1 MFPQQYWRAE
11 VYTEANEDPGKTVIR
26 KIFAGIYASRKKAEQ
41 AAQRKCHRVKGFGFY
56 VHILGDENFTKYNPI
71 M

>member
-11 VYTEANEDPGKTVIR
+11 VYAESNDGPGRGVAK
-26 KIFAGIYASRKKAEQ
+26 KLFAGIYASRKSAEQ
-41 AAQRKCHRVKGFGFY
+41 AARRKCSRVKGFGFY
-56 VHILGDENFTKYNPI
+56 VHALGEKRFTKYNPI

>member
-11 VYTEANEDPGKTVIR
+11 VFTESNDEPGRTVTT
-26 KIFAGIYASRKKAEQ
+26 KLFAGIYASRKSAEA
-41 AAQRKCHRVKGFGFY
+41 AAQRKCNRVKGFGFY
-56 VHILGDENFTKYNPI
+56 VHTLGEERVTKYNPI

>member
-11 VYTEANEDPGKTVIR
+11 VYAESNDEPGKTVTQ
-26 KIFAGIYASRKKAEQ
+26 KLFAGIYANRKSAEK
-41 AAQRKCHRVKGFGFY
+41 AAQRKCNRVKGFGFY
-56 VHILGDENFTKYNPI
+56 VHTLGDDKRTKYNPI

>member
-11 VYTEANEDPGKTVIR
+11 VYTELNDEPGKTVTR
-26 KIFAGIYASRKKAEQ
+26 KLFAGIYASRKSAEQ
-41 AAQRKCHRVKGFGFY
+41 AAQRKCNRVKGFGF
-56 VHILGDENFTKYNPI
+56 HIHTLGDEIFTKYNPI